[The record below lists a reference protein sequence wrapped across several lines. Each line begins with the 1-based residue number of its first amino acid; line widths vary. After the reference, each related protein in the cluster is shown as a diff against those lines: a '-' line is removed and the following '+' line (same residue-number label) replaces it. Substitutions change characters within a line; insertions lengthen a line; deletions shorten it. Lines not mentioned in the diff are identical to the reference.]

1 MLVSCIHGLSRLD
14 ITDRSQWIV
23 QYAACVLKTCQT
35 QCQVLPPQQT
45 RNCHSHLSLRFECH
59 KGHVIQSSHRSVSS
73 ISALPLGLDQKVA
86 PETQREGMWGG
97 SRGREPCRLCRLR
110 FTFDFRVHVLP
121 ITDKGEAVLCSM
133 WFHLEQV
140 KQCRKIDPSS
150 VAFQR
155 PVRISAK
162 S

>member
-1 MLVSCIHGLSRLD
+1 MSRSLSSAD
-14 ITDRSQWIV
+14 SQ
-23 QYAACVLKTCQT
+23 
-35 QCQVLPPQQT
+35 
-45 RNCHSHLSLRFECH
+45 LSLKFQSECL
-59 KGHVIQSSHRSVSS
+59 KDSQDTRYGRLIELKSTCTARSVSS
-73 ISALPLGLDQKVA
+73 INALMRYTVA
-86 PETQREGMWGG
+86 LTWPVPKCGTPDPKD
-97 SRGREPCRLCRLR
+97 GRWRVGRRLCRLWR
-110 FTFDFRVHVLP
+110 LHFIPGFRVHVLP

-155 PVRISAK
+155 PVRNSAK